1 MAETRENV
9 AVAEEL
15 LQPADTTQP
24 AATPEGSIRMELR
37 NLSVGYGNRVVLSGF
52 NADVVTGRV
61 LCLLGPNGV
70 GKTTLFKSVL
80 GLQPVLGGSVTIGG
94 RDALAMNRREFA
106 RRVAYVPQAH
116 QAPFAF
122 YVRDVV
128 AVGRVS
134 HVGFFSKP
142 HDNDYAI
149 VEEVLEELGIA
160 DLADRVYTELSGGER
175 QMVLIAR
182 ALAQKPRF
190 LFMDEPTSNLD
201 FGNQVAV
208 VQLAKKLAH
217 ENGLGVVMTTH
228 NPNHLLMCEGDGV
241 LILPGSRYRY
251 GTADEILTD
260 ENLHD
265 AYGIHVEMLDVDS
278 SAGYTKT
285 CCPVLE

>member
-1 MAETRENV
+1 MGEANDCKAKQE
-9 AVAEEL
+9 
-15 LQPADTTQP
+15 
-24 AATPEGSIRMELR
+24 AAPDAAAPTRMELR
-37 NLSVGYGNRVVLSGF
+37 DVRVGYGKRVVLDNF
-52 NADVVTGRV
+52 NADVVAGRV

-70 GKTTLFKSVL
+70 GKTTLFKSAL
-80 GLQPVLGGSVTIGG
+80 GLQPILGGTVTIDG
-94 RDALAMNRREFA
+94 RDALAMDRRQFA
-106 RRVAYVPQAH
+106 QEVAYVPQAH

-142 HDNDYAI
+142 CDKDYAI
-149 VEEVLEELGIA
+149 VDEVLDQLGISK
-160 DLADRVYTELSGGER
+160 LADRVYTELSGGER

-208 VQLAKKLAH
+208 VQLAKKLAR

-251 GTADEILTD
+251 GTADQILTD
-260 ENLHD
+260 ENLHE
-265 AYGIHVEMLDVDS
+265 AYGIHVEMLDVNPGV
-278 SAGYTKT
+278 GYTRT
-285 CCPVLE
+285 CCPVLA